1 MNASLSQLRRG
12 AVMAVA
18 LLALA
23 VLLPDAASASTRV
36 CRQLEAELAGGGRSA
51 PQVRRNEAAVA
62 KQRAQLQAA
71 KRQARASGCG
81 FRLFGG
87 RSNSCSAINAKI
99 DGLERSV
106 ASLQRKQPGGAS
118 GRSRAQIQAALRAN
132 GCRSDQTASTG
143 GPRNLLEKIF
153 GGGIRQRE
161 IIEDL
166 APPPQRRD
174 TRQARRAPA
183 ETTAA
188 GGIRF
193 SAPPGRYRTLCVR
206 SCDGYYFP
214 LSTSSRPSDFAR
226 DHANC
231 QTSCPG
237 TEAQLYYTQPDGEA
251 DTMVSGISGQAYID
265 LPSAWLYKQV
275 GVSAPAGCTCTAQRN
290 NAIAGLAAPTGDH
303 TSAVPG
309 QAGPAAPSPIGQPA
323 SGAQPEPGPDAK
335 TSHDGGQDAGSLR
348 HAAEAPEAG
357 QEASGERRVRVVGPV
372 FLPDPEGAA
381 DPQAPA
387 RNEVP

>member
-1 MNASLSQLRRG
+1 MKASPPHGR
-12 AVMAVA
+12 A
-18 LLALA
+18 LIAAALIGLA
-23 VLLPDAASASTRV
+23 VFFPDAASASTRV
-36 CRQLEAELAGGGRSA
+36 CRQLEAELAGGGQNA
-51 PQVRRNEAAVA
+51 TQVRKNDAAVA
-62 KQRAQLQAA
+62 RQRGQLQAA

-87 RSNSCSAINAKI
+87 GASSCGAINAKI
-99 DGLERSV
+99 EGLERSL
-106 ASLQRKQPGGAS
+106 ASLKRKQPAGTS

-132 GCRSDQTASTG
+132 GCRDDQAANTG

-161 IIEDL
+161 IIEDVG
-166 APPPQRRD
+166 PPQRRE
-174 TRQARRAPA
+174 TKQARRDPA
-183 ETTAA
+183 ETMA
-188 GGIRF
+188 GGGMRF

-251 DTMVSGISGQAYID
+251 DTMVSGTSGQAYTD

-275 GVSAPAGCTCTAQRN
+275 GVSAPAGCSCNAQKN
-290 NAIAGLAAPTGDH
+290 NAVAGVAAPTAEH
-303 TSAVPG
+303 TAALPEKPE
-309 QAGPAAPSPIGQPA
+309 PAAPSPA
-323 SGAQPEPGPDAK
+323 LPEPDREP
-335 TSHDGGQDAGSLR
+335 
-348 HAAEAPEAG
+348 
-357 QEASGERRVRVVGPV
+357 SGDRSVRVVGPL

>member
-1 MNASLSQLRRG
+1 MNALPPQLRRG

-23 VLLPDAASASTRV
+23 AFLPDAASASTRV
-36 CRQLEAELAGGGRSA
+36 CRQLEAELAGGGRS
-51 PQVRRNEAAVA
+51 PTQVRKNDAAVE

-71 KRQARASGCG
+71 KREARASGCG

-87 RSNSCSAINAKI
+87 SSSSCGPINAKI
-99 DGLERSV
+99 DRLERSV
-106 ASLQRKQPGGAS
+106 TALQRKQPASAS
-118 GRSRAQIQAALRAN
+118 GRSRAQIMAALRAN
-132 GCRSDQTASTG
+132 GCSDQTASTG
-143 GPRNLLEKIF
+143 PRNLLEQIF
-153 GGGIRQRE
+153 GGGVRQRE
-161 IIEDL
+161 IIEDVGT
-166 APPPQRRD
+166 PQKRD

-183 ETTAA
+183 DGSASA
-188 GGIRF
+188 GF

-226 DHANC
+226 DQANC

-237 TEAQLYYTQPDGEA
+237 TAAEIYYTRPDEEA

-265 LPSAWLYKQV
+265 LPSAWLYKRV
-275 GVSAPAGCTCTAQRN
+275 GVAAPAGCTCTAQRS
-290 NAIAGLAAPTGDH
+290 NAMAGVVPPVAPPVADQTSDQTGALPEQ
-303 TSAVPG
+303 TA
-309 QAGPAAPSPIGQPA
+309 PAPAPDVTTDS
-323 SGAQPEPGPDAK
+323 
-335 TSHDGGQDAGSLR
+335 DGGL
-348 HAAEAPEAG
+348 EAY
-357 QEASGERRVRVVGPV
+357 GERRVRVVGPV

-387 RNEVP
+387 RNEVQ